1 MTPAAQYPVSL
12 SLEGRRCL
20 VVGGGRVAE
29 RKVAG
34 LLACGA
40 RVHVVAPELG
50 QGLREAAQG
59 AHGRLTWEQRPY
71 RRGEA
76 GGYWLVLAATG
87 DPQVSRAVFEDGEA
101 LGVWVNCADDPD
113 SCSFTLPAVLRRG
126 PLTVAVS
133 TSGASPALARW
144 IRERLAEQ
152 IGPEYAQLADLLSEQ
167 RQALRAAGRSTEEAD
182 WQGAIGPDMLELLR
196 AGEVEAA
203 RERLRS
209 CL

>member
-1 MTPAAQYPVSL
+1 
-12 SLEGRRCL
+12 
-20 VVGGGRVAE
+20 
-29 RKVAG
+29 
-34 LLACGA
+34 
-40 RVHVVAPELG
+40 
-50 QGLREAAQG
+50 
-59 AHGRLTWEQRPY
+59 
-71 RRGEA
+71 
-76 GGYWLVLAATG
+76 AATG